1 MNFNVLLPLAG
12 VMGGVY
18 SAGFLFGY
26 NYHRRFSEEDE
37 ENRTAYP
44 PPPTNDVAPPA
55 PDKPAE
61 TFSTNTLIYKYGLPV
76 AGPTLHYAN
85 HVLLYDQVRRI
96 PRWVAETLTE
106 VRVRISLDSLMSLTL
121 SVSVGASVSASVST
135 SVSVSPINPS
145 ICQDSLRGDANRR
158 HSKFT
163 PDPNLPTMFSA
174 GNEDFKA
181 AGRGW
186 SRGHMAPAGNNKQ
199 SQDAMDQSFF
209 LSNILPQNYDN
220 NAGSSVF

>member
-1 MNFNVLLPLAG
+1 MKFNVILPLAG

-37 ENRTAYP
+37 ESRTNP
-44 PPPTNDVAPPA
+44 SPPTNDIPPPA
-55 PDKPAE
+55 PDKPVE

-106 VRVRISLDSLMSLTL
+106 VRVWI
-121 SVSVGASVSASVST
+121 
-135 SVSVSPINPS
+135 
-145 ICQDSLRGDANRR
+145 
-158 HSKFT
+158 
-163 PDPNLPTMFSA
+163 
-174 GNEDFKA
+174 
-181 AGRGW
+181 
-186 SRGHMAPAGNNKQ
+186 SRGFVAFARVERERQP
-199 SQDAMDQSFF
+199 
-209 LSNILPQNYDN
+209 
-220 NAGSSVF
+220 